1 MSTLS
6 PFGCRTALKL
16 GLTGAAAALAPRRAR
31 AQSPREV
38 KIALVVPLSGAW
50 ARQGILE
57 QMGAELAIEDVNS
70 SGGIKAL
77 GGAKMKLVLYDTG
90 DTAEKAKN
98 AAQRLVAQEPDVVGG
113 IGCWLSTFTLA
124 VTEVTERAELP
135 WLTLSY
141 SDVITGRGFKYIFQS
156 SPTAEAQATALLPRI
171 VDLATKSTAIK
182 PTKVAFV
189 GDNSA
194 SSVSF
199 MKPIRGHV
207 AKDLGL
213 TIVADETYTP
223 PLADA
228 TTLVQKIRSGRPDFI
243 VLPVDERRR
252 RQAPARQV
260 RRARDHRQHHS
271 AGRRRRPLD
280 GARAG
285 EDRRQGAPGGMI
297 VGLANWPGKD
307 LSDLEKR
314 FVAKT
319 GEPWFGHDSI
329 FPYAHVMIFKEA
341 LERTASTD
349 RKKLGEM
356 LHTIDLK
363 DGPAN
368 FFPDGRVKYDEN
380 GRRVGAELCI
390 VQWQKGRPVA
400 VHPDNIA
407 VRRRSGRSRSRPTVD
422 GKTRRSPRR
431 VFPSASPR
439 RASRA
444 PAALPRSASQLPG
457 GTGIA

>member
-1 MSTLS
+1 MTTPSS
-6 PFGCRTALKL
+6 IGRRTAIKM
-16 GLTGAAAALAPRRAR
+16 GLAGAAAALAPRRAR
-31 AQSPREV
+31 AQNPREV
-38 KIALVVPLSGAW
+38 KIALVVPLSGPW

-57 QMGAELAIEDVNS
+57 QMGAELAIDDVNS

-113 IGCWLSTFTLA
+113 IGCWLSSFTLA

-141 SDVITGRGFKYIFQS
+141 SDLITGRGYKYIFQS
-156 SPTAEAQATALLPRI
+156 SPTADAQSTALLPRV
-171 VDLATKSTAIK
+171 VDLASKAGGGK

-194 SSVSF
+194 ASVSF
-199 MKPIRGHV
+199 MKPIRAHV

-213 TIVADETYTP
+213 TIVADEIYTP

-243 VLPVDERRR
+243 VCQSTNVGDDKLLLDKFAERGIT
-252 RQAPARQV
+252 PSTV
-260 RRARDHRQHHS
+260 PLVGGGGHWTVPELMKV
-271 AGRRRRPLD
+271 AGKEHL
-280 GARAG
+280 
-285 EDRRQGAPGGMI
+285 EGMI

-307 LSDLEKR
+307 LGDLEKR

-319 GEPWFGHDSI
+319 NEPWFGHDSI
-329 FPYAHVMIFKEA
+329 FPYAHVWIFKEA
-341 LERTASTD
+341 MERTGSTD
-349 RKKLGEM
+349 RRKLGEM
-356 LHTIDLK
+356 LHKIDLK
-363 DGPAN
+363 DGPAKL
-368 FFPDGRVKYDEN
+368 FPDGRVKYDES

-390 VQWQKGRPVA
+390 VQWQKGRPTPVYPQA
-400 VHPDNIA
+400 IA
-407 VRRRSGRSRSRPTVD
+407 
-422 GKTRRSPRR
+422 
-431 VFPSASPR
+431 ASD
-439 RASRA
+439 
-444 PAALPRSASQLPG
+444 ALWPKVS
-457 GTGIA
+457 

>member
-1 MSTLS
+1 MTMASE
-6 PFGCRTALKL
+6 FGRRTAIKM
-16 GLTGAAAALAPRRAR
+16 GLAGTAAVLAPRRAH
-31 AQSPREV
+31 AQNPREV
-38 KIALVVPLSGAW
+38 KIALVVPLSGPW

-57 QMGAELAIEDVNS
+57 QMGAELAIDDVNS
-70 SGGIKAL
+70 GGGVKAL
-77 GGAKMKLVLYDTG
+77 GGAKLKLVLYDTG

-113 IGCWLSTFTLA
+113 IGCWLSSFTLA

-141 SDVITGRGFKYIFQS
+141 SDLITGRGFKYIFQS
-156 SPTAEAQATALLPRI
+156 SPTADAQATALLPRV
-171 VDLATKSTAIK
+171 VDLASKATGAR

-194 SSVSF
+194 ASVSF
-199 MKPIRGHV
+199 MKPIREHV

-243 VLPVDERRR
+243 VLQSTNVGDDKLLLDKFAERGIT
-252 RQAPARQV
+252 ASTIPLI
-260 RRARDHRQHHS
+260 
-271 AGRRRRPLD
+271 AGGGHWTVPELMKV
-280 GARAG
+280 AG
-285 EDRRQGAPGGMI
+285 KEHLEGMI

-307 LSDLEKR
+307 LGDLEKR
-314 FVAKT
+314 FIAKT
-319 GEPWFGHDSI
+319 SEPWFGHDSI

-349 RKKLGEM
+349 RRKIGQM
-356 LHTIDLK
+356 LHKIDLK
-363 DGPAN
+363 DGPAK
-368 FFPDGRVKYDEN
+368 FFPDGRVKYDDN

-390 VQWQKGRPVA
+390 VQWQQGRPVA
-400 VHPDNIA
+400 VHPESIA
-407 VRRRSGRSRSRPTVD
+407 VSKAVWPKLS
-422 GKTRRSPRR
+422 
-431 VFPSASPR
+431 
-439 RASRA
+439 
-444 PAALPRSASQLPG
+444 
-457 GTGIA
+457 

>member
-1 MSTLS
+1 MTTPST
-6 PFGCRTALKL
+6 FGRRTAIKL
-16 GLTGAAAALAPRRAR
+16 GLAGTAAVLAPRRAP

-38 KIALVVPLSGAW
+38 KIALLVPLSGAW
-50 ARQGILE
+50 ARQGILK
-57 QMGAELAIEDVNS
+57 QMGADLAIDDVNKG
-70 SGGIKAL
+70 GGIKAL
-77 GGAKMKLVLYDTG
+77 GGAKLKLVVYDTG

-98 AAQRLVAQEPDVVGG
+98 AAQRLVSQEPDVVGG
-113 IGCWLSTFTLA
+113 MGSWLSSFTLA

-141 SDVITGRGFKYIFQS
+141 SDLITGRGFKYVFQS
-156 SPTAEAQATALLPRI
+156 SPTAEAQATALLPRV
-171 VDLATKSTAIK
+171 VDLASKAGSGR
-182 PTKVAFV
+182 PTKVAFI

-199 MKPIRGHV
+199 MKAIRGGV

-243 VLPVDERRR
+243 VLQSTNVGDDKLLLDKFAERGIT
-252 RQAPARQV
+252 ASTVPLIGGGGHWCV
-260 RRARDHRQHHS
+260 PELVKV
-271 AGRRRRPLD
+271 AGKEHL
-280 GARAG
+280 
-285 EDRRQGAPGGMI
+285 EGMI

-307 LSDLEKR
+307 LGDLEKR

-329 FPYAHVMIFKEA
+329 FPYAHVMILKEV

-349 RKKLGEM
+349 RRKVGEM
-356 LHTIDLK
+356 LHKIDLK
-363 DGPAN
+363 DGPAKL
-368 FFPDGRVKYDEN
+368 FPDGRVKYDEN

-400 VHPDNIA
+400 VHPESIA
-407 VRRRSGRSRSRPTVD
+407 VSKAVWPKLS
-422 GKTRRSPRR
+422 
-431 VFPSASPR
+431 
-439 RASRA
+439 
-444 PAALPRSASQLPG
+444 
-457 GTGIA
+457 

>member
-1 MSTLS
+1 MTTT
-6 PFGCRTALKL
+6 FGRRTAIKL
-16 GLTGAAAALAPRRAR
+16 GLAGAATALAPRPAR

-38 KIALVVPLSGAW
+38 KIALVVPLSGPW
-50 ARQGILE
+50 ARQGILK
-57 QMGAELAIEDVNS
+57 QMGAELAIEDVNN
-70 SGGIKAL
+70 SGGVKAL
-77 GGAKMKLVLYDTG
+77 GGAKLKLVLYDTG
-90 DTAEKAKN
+90 DSAEKAKN

-113 IGCWLSTFTLA
+113 IGSWLSSFTLA

-141 SDVITGRGFKYIFQS
+141 SDLITTRGFKYVFQTA
-156 SPTAEAQATALLPRI
+156 PTAETQATALLPRI
-171 VDLATKSTAIK
+171 VDLATRSGAGK

-199 MKPIRGHV
+199 MKAIRGGV

-213 TIVADETYTP
+213 TIVADEVFTP

-228 TTLVQKIRSGRPDFI
+228 TTLGQKIRSGRPDFI
-243 VLPVDERRR
+243 VMQSTNVGDDKLLLDKFAERGIT
-252 RQAPARQV
+252 ASTVPLVGGGGHWTVPELAKV
-260 RRARDHRQHHS
+260 
-271 AGRRRRPLD
+271 AGKEHLE
-280 GARAG
+280 GV
-285 EDRRQGAPGGMI
+285 I
-297 VGLANWPGKD
+297 VGLANWPGKA
-307 LSDLEKR
+307 LGDLEKR
-314 FVAKT
+314 FMAKT

-341 LERTASTD
+341 LERTKSTD

-363 DGPAN
+363 DGPAR
-368 FFPDGRVKYDEN
+368 FFPDSRVKFTDN

-400 VHPDNIA
+400 VHPESIA
-407 VRRRSGRSRSRPTVD
+407 VAKAVWPKLS
-422 GKTRRSPRR
+422 
-431 VFPSASPR
+431 
-439 RASRA
+439 
-444 PAALPRSASQLPG
+444 
-457 GTGIA
+457 